1 MAIEFVITQ
10 VKWNVEKYHWFLLI
24 DFSIFLYMCTFC
36 ILYIYILYI
45 YIVIRNFVMVDI
57 GKNAN
62 SPICYIWVYLGLGH
76 CVQLKLL
83 KKKE

>member
-1 MAIEFVITQ
+1 
-10 VKWNVEKYHWFLLI
+10 
-24 DFSIFLYMCTFC
+24 
-36 ILYIYILYI
+36 
-45 YIVIRNFVMVDI
+45 MVDI

>member
-1 MAIEFVITQ
+1 
-10 VKWNVEKYHWFLLI
+10 
-24 DFSIFLYMCTFC
+24 
-36 ILYIYILYI
+36 
-45 YIVIRNFVMVDI
+45 MVDI

-62 SPICYIWVYLGLGH
+62 SLIRYIWVYLGLGD